1 MKNKFFAFVL
11 VFLAFFSEKMF
22 SEMKIGI
29 LKGMDSVPFAF
40 MYADNLENQDEK
52 AHSNFKKTENS
63 ADGQNLEL
71 QTPFEKKYSFQFFE
85 TPLELFSRM
94 KQGLVDA
101 AIVSSLSAK
110 KITDES
116 NGQVRVCAVVT
127 DIDFKILTRRRE
139 NISFSDLIGNKIFV
153 AGEGLAEKLLLS
165 LLEKNSIPV
174 EEGSAGVEIVV
185 KKSQAELVSEF
196 VRKNADYVLVS
207 EPAVSDIFNRSKN
220 AKIAID
226 MQEQCESVFG
236 YGKTVPRSVL
246 VVRTDLIENSSAAFN
261 LFLSDLEY
269 SVQRV
274 VLKPREAARIVA
286 ENDFGVNS
294 RICAQAICG
303 TKYDFFP
310 VKGDFDLIVNR

>member
-1 MKNKFFAFVL
+1 MKNKFFVFLL
-11 VFLAFFSEKMF
+11 VFLAFFSGNLF
-22 SEMKIGI
+22 SEVKIGV

-40 MYADNLENQDEK
+40 MYSDNLKNQNDDALNNIYE
-52 AHSNFKKTENS
+52 TENLS
-63 ADGQNLEL
+63 ESQFSEP
-71 QTPFEKKYSFQFFE
+71 QFSSSKKYSFQFFE

-94 KQGLVDA
+94 KQGFVDA
-101 AIVSSLSAK
+101 AIVSSTSAK
-110 KITDES
+110 KLAAES

-127 DIDFKILTRRRE
+127 DIDFKIITRRRG

-153 AGEGLAEKLLLS
+153 AGEGFAEKLLLS

-185 KKSQAELVSEF
+185 KNSQAKLVSEF
-196 VRKNADYVLVS
+196 VQKNIDYVLVS
-207 EPAVSDIFNRSKN
+207 EPAVSDIFNRSRN

-226 MQEQCESVFG
+226 LQEQCESVFG
-236 YGKTVPRSVL
+236 YGKTIPRSVL
-246 VVRTDLIENSSAAFN
+246 VVRTDLVENSPSAFHS
-261 LFLSDLEY
+261 FLSDLEY
-269 SVQRV
+269 SVQRAA
-274 VLKPREAARIVA
+274 LKPREAARIVA

-310 VKGDFDLIVNR
+310 LKGDFDLIVNR

>member
-1 MKNKFFAFVL
+1 MKNKFFVFLL
-11 VFLAFFSEKMF
+11 VFLAFFSGNLF
-22 SEMKIGI
+22 SEVKIGV

-40 MYADNLENQDEK
+40 MYSDNLKNQNDDVLNNIDE
-52 AHSNFKKTENS
+52 TENLS
-63 ADGQNLEL
+63 ESQFSEL
-71 QTPFEKKYSFQFFE
+71 QFSSLKKYSFQFFE

-94 KQGLVDA
+94 KQGFVDA
-101 AIVSSLSAK
+101 AIVSSTSAK
-110 KITDES
+110 KLAAES

-127 DIDFKILTRRRE
+127 DIDFKIITRRRG

-153 AGEGLAEKLLLS
+153 AGEGFAEKLLLS

-185 KKSQAELVSEF
+185 KNSQAELVSEF
-196 VRKNADYVLVS
+196 VQKNIDYVLVS
-207 EPAVSDIFNRSKN
+207 EPAVSDIFNRSRN

-226 MQEQCESVFG
+226 LQEQCESVFG
-236 YGKTVPRSVL
+236 YGKTIPRSVL
-246 VVRTDLIENSSAAFN
+246 VVRTDLVENSPSAFHS
-261 LFLSDLEY
+261 FLSDLEY
-269 SVQRV
+269 SVQRAA
-274 VLKPREAARIVA
+274 LKPREAARIVA

-310 VKGDFDLIVNR
+310 LKGDFDLIVNR